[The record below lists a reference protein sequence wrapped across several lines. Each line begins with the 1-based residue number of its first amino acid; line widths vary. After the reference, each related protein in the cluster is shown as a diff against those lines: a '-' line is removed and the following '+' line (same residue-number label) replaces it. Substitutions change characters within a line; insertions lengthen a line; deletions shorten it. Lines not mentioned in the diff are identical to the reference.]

1 VDFQSKHWTC
11 PFCFTRNA
19 MLPYYAENITPERL
33 PAELMP
39 EYTTMDFILPTRPA
53 CAPGFLYVVDTCTA
67 EDEMEA
73 LKDSILQSLEL
84 LPPTALVGLVTFGT
98 MVQVHE
104 MAAAS
109 DCPRSYV
116 FRGTKEYESAQ
127 VASLLGVT
135 PITAA
140 SAGGAA
146 PGGGVGGGGSAAPPG
161 APGPAPSS
169 GASSRFLAPCATAA
183 GVMASILA
191 ELPRD
196 PWPKV
201 PSDRDARA
209 TGAALSIAISLM
221 ERALG
226 KQGGRIMLFTSGPC
240 TVGPGS
246 VVARSKKDV
255 IRGHMELAKDAVP
268 LHKPACAFYKALS
281 ERAKG
286 TGQAIDYYACAL
298 DQTGLL
304 ELKPCVAVTGGQVVL
319 ADMFKQS
326 VFKESFVRLF
336 KRWEEDAKEAD
347 AGHLKMGFGATL
359 EVHTSR
365 EFKVSGAIGAATSLK
380 RAGNNVSST
389 EVGEGGTNA
398 WALGALD
405 VTTSVAVFFDITN
418 AQGAVE
424 LDKRHHL
431 QFITYYQHASGRQRM
446 RVTTCAGL
454 WNSGSDAGSLASLA
468 ASFDQQAAAVAMSR
482 IAVQRCE
489 TEELGD
495 ILRWLDRSLIR
506 LCAKFAEYRKD
517 DPMSFRLSPNFSL
530 YPQFMF
536 NLRRSQ
542 FMQTF
547 GSSPDEAAYTRLI
560 FCRENVENSLL
571 MVQPS
576 LLCWSMANPYEPVP
590 VQLDATSVRPDSI
603 LLMDTFFQVLIFH
616 GEQISAWRD
625 QKYADQPGYES
636 WGATFKDLLESPQR
650 EATQIMAD
658 RLPQPRYVVCDQHK
672 SQARFLMARLNPSIT
687 QANVEN
693 SAPGTAPVFTDDV
706 SFNVFMEHLIK
717 LSTQT

>member
-1 VDFQSKHWTC
+1 MDFQSKHWTC

-19 MLPYYAENITPERL
+19 MTPYYAENITPDRL
-33 PAELMP
+33 PAELMQD
-39 EYTTMDFILPTRPA
+39 YTTMDFILPTARPA
-53 CAPGFLYVVDTCTA
+53 CPPAFLYVVDACA
-67 EDEMEA
+67 SEEELES

-84 LPPTALVGLVTFGT
+84 LPPTALVGLVTYGT

-104 MAAAS
+104 MASAS

-116 FRGTKEYESAQ
+116 FKGTKDYESAQ

-135 PITAA
+135 PIAA
-140 SAGGAA
+140 GPGGA
-146 PGGGVGGGGSAAPPG
+146 PGGAPGGPPGPSAA
-161 APGPAPSS
+161 
-169 GASSRFLAPCATAA
+169 ASSCRFLMPCATAA
-183 GVMASILA
+183 GVVAAILRD
-191 ELPRD
+191 LPRD

-209 TGAALSIAISLM
+209 TGAALSIAVSLC

-226 KQGGRIMLFTSGPC
+226 KQGGRVMLFTSGPC
-240 TVGPGS
+240 TVGPGN
-246 VVARSKKDV
+246 VVARSKKEV
-255 IRGHMELAKDAVP
+255 IRGHMDLAKDAVP
-268 LHKPACAFYKALS
+268 LHKPALAFYKALS
-281 ERAKG
+281 ERARL
-286 TGQAIDYYACAL
+286 TGQAIDYFACAL

-304 ELKPCVAVTGGQVVL
+304 ELKPCVAATGGLVVL
-319 ADMFKQS
+319 ADSFSQS

-336 KRWEEDAKEAD
+336 KRWDDDAKEAD

-365 EFKVSGAIGAATSLK
+365 EFKVSGAIGSCTSLK
-380 RAGNNVSST
+380 RAGNNVST
-389 EVGEGGTNA
+389 NEVGEGGTNA
-398 WALGALD
+398 WSLGALD
-405 VTTSVAVFFDITN
+405 TTTSVAIFFDISN

-431 QFITYYQHASGRQRM
+431 QIITYYQHASGQQRM
-446 RVTTCAGL
+446 RVTTCAGM
-454 WNSGSDAGSLASLA
+454 WNAGADAGSLASLA

-489 TEELGD
+489 TEDIGD

-547 GSSPDEAAYTRLI
+547 GTSPDEAAYARLV

-576 LLCWSMANPYEPVP
+576 LLSWAMSNPYEHVP
-590 VQLDATSVRPDSI
+590 VQLDATSVRPDTI

-625 QKYADQPGYES
+625 QKYADQPGYEQ
-636 WGATFKDLLESPQR
+636 WGATFKELLQSPLR
-650 EATQIMAD
+650 EATNIMLD
-658 RLPQPRYVVCDQHK
+658 RFPQPRYVVCDQHK
-672 SQARFLMARLNPSIT
+672 SQARFLMARLNPSVT
-687 QANVEN
+687 HANVDSSAAG
-693 SAPGTAPVFTDDV
+693 SAPVITDDV
-706 SFNVFMEHLIK
+706 SFSIFMEHLIK
-717 LSTQT
+717 LSVNS